1 MGALLVFI
9 SALGFGAM
17 ALFAKVLYAQG
28 MDTHSLLM
36 LRFALAAVLLGGLAR
51 ARGARFPTGRALA
64 NAVFMGLAYA
74 LMAWTYFSALRHAS
88 SATVALLL
96 YVYPI
101 LVTLAAAALGLDRF
115 GAAEA
120 LCLALASAGLC
131 LVLGGAIAGTATGL
145 LLALASALC
154 YSAYIL
160 LGSRAQPPVD
170 SLAAS
175 TVVLGTAAACYL
187 GLAMWQGVRWPQ
199 GASGWGAML
208 ALAVFGTV
216 VAIAAFVAGL
226 RRVGPTQAA
235 VLSTL
240 EPVVTVGLGVAF
252 LGERLSPGAA
262 AGGALILLAALV
274 LTGARRRRAGVGH
287 GAGGPTVPGV
297 S

>member
-1 MGALLVFI
+1 MGALLVLL

-17 ALFAKVLYAQG
+17 ALFAHVLYAQG
-28 MDTHSLLM
+28 MDTHSLLT
-36 LRFALAAVLLGGLAR
+36 LRFALAAVLLGGLAW
-51 ARGARFPTGRALA
+51 ARGARFPAGRALA
-64 NAVFMGLAYA
+64 DAMLMGLAYA

-96 YVYPI
+96 YVYPV
-101 LVTLAAAALGLDRF
+101 LVAVAAAALRLDRF

-120 LCLALASAGLC
+120 LCLGLASAGLC

-187 GLAMWQGVRWPQ
+187 GLAMWQGMRWPQ

-208 ALAVFGTV
+208 ALAIFGTV
-216 VAIAAFVAGL
+216 VAIVAFVAGL

-262 AGGALILLAALV
+262 AGGALILLAALA
-274 LTGARRRRAGVGH
+274 LTVARSRRARAGRGVV
-287 GAGGPTVPGV
+287 GATVPDA